1 LIIVSFGGKTPK
13 VANSA
18 LVADTAYLIGDV
30 EIGDNTSIW
39 PGAIIRGDMAPIRV
53 GSNCH
58 IEDNAVL
65 HGAASVGDNSMV
77 GHRCVIEGK
86 IGANTMIAIGASVL
100 LDAIIGDLCLVAADA
115 VVLENMNIPDRS
127 FVAGVPATIK
137 GEVTQSHIDLMD
149 YFLSYY
155 VGLVRQYKEQGIWRR

>member
-1 LIIVSFGGKTPK
+1 
-13 VANSA
+13 
-18 LVADTAYLIGDV
+18 
-30 EIGDNTSIW
+30 
-39 PGAIIRGDMAPIRV
+39 
-53 GSNCH
+53 
-58 IEDNAVL
+58 
-65 HGAASVGDNSMV
+65 MV

-137 GEVTQSHIDLMD
+137 GKVTQNHIDLMD